1 MVRTQ
6 IQLTEAQARDLK
18 RVTVAN
24 GISMAEA
31 IRQALDAYL
40 GRQAG
45 RGGDRKRELALQA
58 CGRFTAGA
66 RLATEHDAAFA
77 EGDVP

>member
-18 RVTVAN
+18 RATALT

-58 CGRFTAGA
+58 CGRFAAEA
-66 RLATEHDAAFA
+66 RLATDHDVAFA
-77 EGDVP
+77 EGDAP

>member
-6 IQLTEAQARDLK
+6 IQLTEAQASELK
-18 RVTVAN
+18 RVTAAS

-31 IRQALDAYL
+31 VRQALDAYL

-45 RGGDRKRELALQA
+45 RGGDRKRERALQA
-58 CGRFTAGA
+58 VGRFTAEP
-66 RLATEHDAAFA
+66 RLATDHDAAFA
-77 EGDVP
+77 EGDAR

>member
-6 IQLTEAQARDLK
+6 IQLTEAQASELK
-18 RVTVAN
+18 RVTVAS

-45 RGGDRKRELALQA
+45 QGDARRRELALQA
-58 CGRFTAGA
+58 CGRFAAEPG
-66 RLATEHDAAFA
+66 LATEHNAAFA
-77 EGDVP
+77 EGDAP